1 MPVRVYIHSEDED
14 QVQLLGLRFLTQLSV
29 RVARV
34 NSLLRFLLPHFFFVL
49 NARKTTIQTGD
60 SGSTP
65 EVSPE
70 I

>member
-14 QVQLLGLRFLTQLSV
+14 QVRLLGLRFLTQLSV

-34 NSLLRFLLPHFFFVL
+34 NSLLRFLLPHFFVL